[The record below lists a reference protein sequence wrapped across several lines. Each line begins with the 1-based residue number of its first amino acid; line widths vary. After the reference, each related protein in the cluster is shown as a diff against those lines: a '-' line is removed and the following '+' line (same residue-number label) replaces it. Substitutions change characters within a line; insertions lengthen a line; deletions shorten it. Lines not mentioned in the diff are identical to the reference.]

1 MLVYRET
8 GPSVLKGLTLSIK
21 AGEKVA
27 ICGRSGSGK
36 TSLIL
41 SLLHMIHINGEL
53 VIDDVDIHN
62 IVPNELRAL
71 INIVPQEPFL
81 MPGSVRQNV
90 DPFEI
95 ADDGDIIASLKR
107 LGLWER
113 IEAAGGIDSDMPLTS
128 WSVGER
134 QLICMARAMV
144 RRSPILILDEA
155 TSRSVFRPTLKAQ
168 TY

>member
-1 MLVYRET
+1 MHRET

-21 AGEKVA
+21 AGEKIA

-41 SLLHMIHINGEL
+41 SLLHMIHTNGEL
-53 VIDDVDIHN
+53 VIDNVDIHN

-90 DPFEI
+90 DPFEV
-95 ADDGDIIASLKR
+95 ADDHDIIASLKR

-113 IEAAGGIDSDMPLTS
+113 IEATGGIDSDMPLTS

-155 TSRSVFRPTLKAQ
+155 TSRLVFRPALNP
-168 TY
+168 